1 MKPDNTEQEL
11 LYVLRRPDGSVRAEL
26 PMTAS
31 MAAKINASRRKRGF
45 FDGDWEPQPV
55 SQYGLWHLD
64 FRGMPDWML
73 DALKKAQRDA
83 QGATTQFQQLRLEDE
98 EPWKR

>member
-1 MKPDNTEQEL
+1 MKEQEQV
-11 LYVLRRPDGSVRAEL
+11 YILRRPDGGIRAEL

-31 MAAKINASRRKRGF
+31 MAVKVNASRRKRGF

-64 FRGMPDWML
+64 PKVMPEWMFNL
-73 DALKKAQRDA
+73 LKKAQEE
-83 QGATTQFQQLRLEDE
+83 GATHVHRNASPEN
-98 EPWKR
+98 

>member
-45 FDGDWEPQPV
+45 FDGDWVPQE
-55 SQYGLWHLD
+55 QKEYGLWHLD
-64 FRGMPDWML
+64 PVTMPGWML
-73 DALKKAQRDA
+73 DLLKKAQQSPA
-83 QGATTQFQQLRLEDE
+83 KGTG
-98 EPWKR
+98 